1 MKLLNFLLKPFF
13 NLYKWLMRKQ
23 AQSILRPQ
31 INEMFM
37 DEAQR
42 ELFLSKMRKQAK
54 INKYGKYSAKY
65 KPTPSINQKGN

>member
-1 MKLLNFLLKPFF
+1 
-13 NLYKWLMRKQ
+13 MRKQ

-37 DEAQR
+37 DESQR

-54 INKYGKYSAKY
+54 INKYGIKAKKYNKA
-65 KPTPSINQKGN
+65 PSIN